1 MAVWLAMKPGSVRSS
16 RFKPEQ
22 RSVRAARYLH
32 THSYA
37 KGSRSKMKSSSDTVS
52 CSQMT
57 DFQERPRRTA
67 DRKGRPTGRWKP
79 PELAVERLS
88 GPTQRFYAES
98 ALERGQRSVLVP
110 S

>member
-16 RFKPEQ
+16 RFRPEQ

-52 CSQMT
+52 CSRMT
-57 DFQERPRRTA
+57 DSQGRPRRTA
-67 DRKGRPTGRWKP
+67 DRKGRPTGRAKP
-79 PELAVERLS
+79 PESDIGRRS
-88 GPTQRFYAES
+88 DRTQRFYAES
-98 ALERGQRSVLVP
+98 LLERVRRLVLVP